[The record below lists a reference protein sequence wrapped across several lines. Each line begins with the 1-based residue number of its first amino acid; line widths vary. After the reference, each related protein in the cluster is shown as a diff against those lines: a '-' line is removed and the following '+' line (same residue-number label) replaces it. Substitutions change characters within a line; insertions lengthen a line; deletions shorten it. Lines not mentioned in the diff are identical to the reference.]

1 MMGLRQA
8 RARMSRYLK
17 FSTVIRSEASMSASV
32 SMRDRP
38 SVMRTRW
45 GEKDLDIALQRQM
58 LFTSREAKQIKKQVL
73 ARMLSGLAPGAAAK

>member
-1 MMGLRQA
+1 
-8 RARMSRYLK
+8 
-17 FSTVIRSEASMSASV
+17 
-32 SMRDRP
+32 
-38 SVMRTRW
+38 MRTRW